1 MVLALSTFRRGRSRR
16 IGLVAAAPPTDSLLD
31 LLLRP
36 LHLDLAIGRSGQ
48 VGEHDDLAWHLVP
61 REACAHPVLQLGL
74 GHEMRAHSDDGGH
87 LLAPCRVRGADDNA
101 VVDSRVL
108 KKHVFYLWRVHLL
121 PAGVDDPRVAS
132 EEADGAVY
140 VDQDPVAGH
149 GVSDAVDHTEGR
161 RGLRWVLVVAQR

>member
-1 MVLALSTFRRGRSRR
+1 MIRRPPRSTRTDTLLPYTTLFRS
-16 IGLVAAAPPTDSLLD
+16 PTDSLLD

-108 KKHVFYLWRVHLL
+108 KKHVFDLLRVHLL

-132 EEADGAVY
+132 EEAD
-140 VDQDPVAGH
+140 
-149 GVSDAVDHTEGR
+149 EIGR
-161 RGLRWVLVVAQR
+161 ADV